1 MHGSR
6 YTDSSVTVPSGRSK
20 PHISGETL
28 DMFSLRLPESNAANY
43 AAPGTIEAT
52 LVSMDTFSHK
62 RRHAVKSRKAT
73 RVAWDE

>member
-1 MHGSR
+1 
-6 YTDSSVTVPSGRSK
+6 
-20 PHISGETL
+20 
-28 DMFSLRLPESNAANY
+28 MFSLRLPESNAANY